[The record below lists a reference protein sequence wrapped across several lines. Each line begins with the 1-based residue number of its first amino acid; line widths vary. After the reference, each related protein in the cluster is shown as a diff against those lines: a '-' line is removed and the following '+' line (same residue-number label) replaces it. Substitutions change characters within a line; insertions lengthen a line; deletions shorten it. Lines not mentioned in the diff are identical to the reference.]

1 MKSEM
6 GPGRELK
13 GTGGFVAGPRVAS
26 SSLVRLRGKLGET
39 RQGLEGWVLGEEEW
53 QASGQWFS
61 DQGGRRA
68 GAKQASH
75 IWLGPLVQCS
85 PFARPSHKLSDIYLT
100 TTEVLWT
107 G

>member
-1 MKSEM
+1 M
-6 GPGRELK
+6 
-13 GTGGFVAGPRVAS
+13 
-26 SSLVRLRGKLGET
+26 
-39 RQGLEGWVLGEEEW
+39 LGEEEW